1 MRLKNGIV
9 LDQDFILSPKDIEIQ
24 GEWITALTPWRDE
37 EPGGWIDLSNK
48 LVIPGLIDQHIH
60 GCGGFDVEDASLEA
74 LAAMSEELARHGVT
88 SFCPTVMARPIEE
101 LPPILDMIR
110 AGQRRP
116 AGGPLFIAAEKGS
129 AKGKLSQQAGRRGIL
144 STVESVSRPD

>member
-1 MRLKNGIV
+1 MAPVSYTHL
-9 LDQDFILSPKDIEIQ
+9 IEIQ

-88 SFCPTVMARPIEE
+88 SFCPTVMARPIEG

-110 AGQRRP
+110 AGQRQGLP
-116 AGGPLFIAAEKGS
+116 GAYVHGCLLYTS
-129 AKGKLSQQAGRRGIL
+129 
-144 STVESVSRPD
+144 

>member
-60 GCGGFDVEDASLEA
+60 GCGGFDVEDASRWPLCRKNWPG
-74 LAAMSEELARHGVT
+74 MG
-88 SFCPTVMARPIEE
+88 
-101 LPPILDMIR
+101 LPPFV
-110 AGQRRP
+110 QP
-116 AGGPLFIAAEKGS
+116 
-129 AKGKLSQQAGRRGIL
+129 
-144 STVESVSRPD
+144 

>member
-1 MRLKNGIV
+1 MDYGS
-9 LDQDFILSPKDIEIQ
+9 D
-24 GEWITALTPWRDE
+24 ALADE

-88 SFCPTVMARPIEE
+88 SFCPTVMARPIEG

-110 AGQRRP
+110 AGQRQGLPGAYVHGARLEGP
-116 AGGPLFIAAEKGS
+116 YLSPLKKGAQKESCLSKPDAG
-129 AKGKLSQQAGRRGIL
+129 GIL

>member
-60 GCGGFDVEDASLEA
+60 GCGGFLS
-74 LAAMSEELARHGVT
+74 
-88 SFCPTVMARPIEE
+88 
-101 LPPILDMIR
+101 
-110 AGQRRP
+110 
-116 AGGPLFIAAEKGS
+116 GG
-129 AKGKLSQQAGRRGIL
+129 AGRYVGRTGQAWGYLLL
-144 STVESVSRPD
+144 SNRDGQAH

>member
-9 LDQDFILSPKDIEIQ
+9 LDQDFILSPKDIEVQ

-74 LAAMSEELARHGVT
+74 LAAMSGRT
-88 SFCPTVMARPIEE
+88 
-101 LPPILDMIR
+101 
-110 AGQRRP
+110 GQ
-116 AGGPLFIAAEKGS
+116 AWGYLL
-129 AKGKLSQQAGRRGIL
+129 LSNRDGQAH
-144 STVESVSRPD
+144 